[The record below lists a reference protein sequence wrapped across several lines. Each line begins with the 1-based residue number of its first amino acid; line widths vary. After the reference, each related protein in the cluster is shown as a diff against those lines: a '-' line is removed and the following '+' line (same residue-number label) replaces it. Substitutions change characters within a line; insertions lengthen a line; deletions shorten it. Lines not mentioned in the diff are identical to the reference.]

1 MGTCN
6 SNTENRK
13 INKKRKHIES
23 DKINKC
29 RFIMNNNYIESEKIG
44 FTNIGNSCYMNSI
57 LQILLH
63 IPNFVENL
71 KNDYKKSK
79 NESELIQCIINL
91 SDYPNDKKNLYSI
104 QKYMSII
111 SNNYEQFHQGDS
123 QNFGIDLIN
132 EIINN
137 IKGEEDTSSQYNK
150 NINKNNNNIV
160 NYKKNKY
167 DEFIQKYQNEI
178 QQISLEKMFIV
189 NESENCFYQNEN
201 YNIKFN
207 CTLHIELSF
216 QENGECEKLDKYSLK
231 DLLYIKYITKKKE
244 IEKKKDYYSEIDK
257 SYKICKLPKIL
268 IITISRAEVGEKLK
282 TKKLIIPKE
291 INLSEYIDKDLINK
305 RNFKYKLFAIN
316 EKKGNSKSNGH
327 YYCFIKIDDNWYLFD
342 DEYVTKKTPNF
353 TSKNA
358 VGLFYKEFN

>member
-1 MGTCN
+1 MI
-6 SNTENRK
+6 E
-13 INKKRKHIES
+13 INI
-23 DKINKC
+23 
-29 RFIMNNNYIESEKIG
+29 FILFFNNNLIKMSLFKNQFFQTNKICDICNQQSFPNNIEYEQIFPSKIIFKCVNSHEKI
-44 FTNIGNSCYMNSI
+44 FSFQSLFKNNKNNNM
-57 LQILLH
+57 QI
-63 IPNFVENL
+63 
-71 KNDYKKSK
+71 
-79 NESELIQCIINL
+79 
-91 SDYPNDKKNLYSI
+91 
-104 QKYMSII
+104 
-111 SNNYEQFHQGDS
+111 
-123 QNFGIDLIN
+123 
-132 EIINN
+132 
-137 IKGEEDTSSQYNK
+137 NK
-150 NINKNNNNIV
+150 NINKNNNNISVKFRLEKILNRSEKYIYLFLNLYIIFLFAGIYNIV